1 MASQTARIAEAM
13 DDDWLVSMDYVE
25 TLGFENNIIESY
37 LVQVTSLRDGRCR
50 DSYEFT
56 SATEANEKLQEM
68 EHTWLEE
75 RGEDKAT
82 RADGH
87 LKRRLEA
94 EGLLRPMELFIP
106 KDPYADNPDF
116 GLF

>member
-1 MASQTARIAEAM
+1 
-13 DDDWLVSMDYVE
+13 
-25 TLGFENNIIESY
+25 
-37 LVQVTSLRDGRCR
+37 
-50 DSYEFT
+50 
-56 SATEANEKLQEM
+56 M